1 MYVWGVPWNR
11 ALFQMLSPQDL
22 LAGPYEATERCH
34 QYPHFISEGTRAES
48 SSPWVTQPGLTPEPM
63 LLTTAPYC
71 SLVWLW

>member
-1 MYVWGVPWNR
+1 MCGVYPGTGLCSR
-11 ALFQMLSPQDL
+11 CFPHKISLQ
-22 LAGPYEATERCH
+22 GPYEATERCH